1 LGLIKLLEIQFIQS
15 VNIIIKLGGIVVEY
29 EPEQM
34 NFDGFGSILSADMKV
49 DLPNY
54 LNKYAS
60 DEITIRS
67 ISEIIAYN
75 NDPLVRI
82 PYGKDVLKKC
92 YQKIVV
98 KKNYLLKAR
107 IKRRC
112 ELF

>member
-1 LGLIKLLEIQFIQS
+1 
-15 VNIIIKLGGIVVEY
+15 
-29 EPEQM
+29 
-34 NFDGFGSILSADMKV
+34 MKA
-49 DLPNY
+49 DLPTI

-75 NDPLVRI
+75 NDSLVRI

-98 KKNYLLKAR
+98 KKNYSVKGQNQ
-107 IKRRC
+107 K
-112 ELF
+112 EGVN

>member
-1 LGLIKLLEIQFIQS
+1 
-15 VNIIIKLGGIVVEY
+15 
-29 EPEQM
+29 M

-75 NDPLVRI
+75 NNDSLVRI
-82 PYGKDVLKKC
+82 PYGQGRFKEMLSENSSKEELL
-92 YQKIVV
+92 Q
-98 KKNYLLKAR
+98 LKAR
-107 IKRRC
+107 IK
-112 ELF
+112 EGVNYFENQW

>member
-1 LGLIKLLEIQFIQS
+1 LGLIKTFRDSIYKQS

-60 DEITIRS
+60 DD
-67 ISEIIAYN
+67 YY
-75 NDPLVRI
+75 PF
-82 PYGKDVLKKC
+82 Y
-92 YQKIVV
+92 
-98 KKNYLLKAR
+98 
-107 IKRRC
+107 
-112 ELF
+112 F

>member
-75 NDPLVRI
+75 NDSLSENSLR
-82 PYGKDVLKKC
+82 
-92 YQKIVV
+92 
-98 KKNYLLKAR
+98 AR
-107 IKRRC
+107 T
-112 ELF
+112 F

>member
-1 LGLIKLLEIQFIQS
+1 
-15 VNIIIKLGGIVVEY
+15 
-29 EPEQM
+29 M

-75 NDPLVRI
+75 NNDSLVREFLTRQ
-82 PYGKDVLKKC
+82 GRFKEMLSEN
-92 YQKIVV
+92 VV
-98 KKNYLLKAR
+98 KKRY
-107 IKRRC
+107 
-112 ELF
+112 FS

>member
-1 LGLIKLLEIQFIQS
+1 
-15 VNIIIKLGGIVVEY
+15 
-29 EPEQM
+29 M

-75 NDPLVRI
+75 NNDSLVRRI
-82 PYGKDVLKKC
+82 PYGQGRFKEMLSEN
-92 YQKIVV
+92 VV
-98 KKNYLLKAR
+98 KKRY
-107 IKRRC
+107 
-112 ELF
+112 FS